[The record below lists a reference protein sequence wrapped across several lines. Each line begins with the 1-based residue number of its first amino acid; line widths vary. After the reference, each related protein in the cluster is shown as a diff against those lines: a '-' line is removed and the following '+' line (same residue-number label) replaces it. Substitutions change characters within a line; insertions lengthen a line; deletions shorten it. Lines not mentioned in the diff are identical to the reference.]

1 MANRW
6 GRTAVAALLAVAT
19 VDAHAE
25 PVITSVYVSFNKATH
40 LLAQNDGRC
49 SLWVRGGELVF
60 SQPREAVAKVKLDSS
75 YPVRVDRTGYVWSPV
90 RRPWRHRVD
99 ISVVVTEGERRMHLG
114 SWSRHRDPEVPFVL
128 LDFFSA
134 SCEMGSRTDPD
145 VLARVSE
152 MPRPAR
158 RWTVRFVSAAAELR
172 YQGEDCGLMDC
183 DSPFDI
189 PGWGKP
195 CITLGNH
202 CDFWAWDVRRGFR
215 SAVSP
220 PTRDTGLFLP

>member
-75 YPVRVDRTGYVWSPV
+75 YPVRVDWLCLES
-90 RRPWRHRVD
+90 
-99 ISVVVTEGERRMHLG
+99 
-114 SWSRHRDPEVPFVL
+114 
-128 LDFFSA
+128 
-134 SCEMGSRTDPD
+134 
-145 VLARVSE
+145 
-152 MPRPAR
+152 
-158 RWTVRFVSAAAELR
+158 SAAALA
-172 YQGEDCGLMDC
+172 
-183 DSPFDI
+183 P
-189 PGWGKP
+189 PGR
-195 CITLGNH
+195 H
-202 CDFWAWDVRRGFR
+202 QRRRHRG
-215 SAVSP
+215 
-220 PTRDTGLFLP
+220 